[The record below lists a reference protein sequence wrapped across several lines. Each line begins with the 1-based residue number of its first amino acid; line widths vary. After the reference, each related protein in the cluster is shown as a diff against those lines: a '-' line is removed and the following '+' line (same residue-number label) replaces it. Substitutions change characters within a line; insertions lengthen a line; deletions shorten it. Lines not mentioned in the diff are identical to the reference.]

1 MYYPED
7 KSIGPVDCVVAAT
20 VVGGFGL
27 FNTLRSY
34 PMFIKREGVL

>member
-7 KSIGPVDCVVAAT
+7 KSIGPVGCDVAGT

-27 FNTLRSY
+27 FSTLRSY
-34 PMFIKREGVL
+34 PKFINREGVL